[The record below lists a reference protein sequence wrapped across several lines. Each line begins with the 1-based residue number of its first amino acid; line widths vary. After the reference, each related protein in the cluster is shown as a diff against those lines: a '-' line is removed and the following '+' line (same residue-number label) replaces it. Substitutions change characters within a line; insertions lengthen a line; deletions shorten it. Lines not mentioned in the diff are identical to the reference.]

1 MQHSV
6 SFSQIEKKWLSF
18 LFALAIASPFFA
30 QQPSLSVQGVLT
42 KSDGTAVDDG
52 EYSLTFKLWT
62 APTGGTAVHTE
73 TISNVETIGGVYS
86 VVLGVNGTNITA
98 SFNQTYYVG
107 VSVGSGSELT
117 PRPRL
122 THAPYAMALLG
133 TTNSFPGSGTVTADA
148 FKTPGGFPSASA
160 GYACVVGGSTIG
172 GICAPNNV
180 ELDIYLQGSERIVLV
195 QPPGA
200 AGYIRIKNKTNFDTD
215 IDVNGVINAN
225 GGGTYSVEAL
235 NKMRA
240 LAYDTYSDRRIKKD
254 FRLSDNPSDLAT
266 LRRLRVTDYRH
277 IDETAKGKDSRK
289 GFIAQEVEEIFPEA
303 VSKTADFIPNI
314 YEKSISV
321 SLAADGK
328 LQVVLPKKHELK
340 TGDQIRLIFDGGQ
353 KELAV
358 AEILTENTFV
368 VEGWQRPAAP
378 AWVFAY
384 GKKVDDFRQVDYDR
398 IHTLNVSATQEL
410 ARKVEALEQENAA
423 LRAKLDSQSA
433 AIGELVKRMNS
444 IENAGPTGRRK

>member
-1 MQHSV
+1 MQHSA

-133 TTNSFPGSGTVTADA
+133 TTNSFPGSGTATADLY
-148 FKTPGGFPSASA
+148 KTPFGTPASGG
-160 GYACVVGGSTIG
+160 GYTFGTGGTGLFSPNSSFLGLYLNGTKYVECFSGTGTFGVETNSHFVGTI
-172 GICAPNNV
+172 
-180 ELDIYLQGSERIVLV
+180 
-195 QPPGA
+195 
-200 AGYIRIKNKTNFDTD
+200 T
-215 IDVNGVINAN
+215 AN
-225 GGGTYSVEAL
+225 GPDYSVQAL

-240 LAYDTYSDRRIKKD
+240 IAFDTYSDRRIKKD

-266 LRRLRVTDYRH
+266 LRRLRVTDYHH
-277 IDETAKGKDSRK
+277 IDETTKGKDFRK

-303 VSKTADFIPNI
+303 VSKTSDFIPNI

-358 AEILTENTFV
+358 TEILNENTFV
-368 VEGWQRPAAP
+368 VEGWQQPAAP

-410 ARKVEALEQENAA
+410 ARKVEILENENAA

-433 AIGELVKRMNS
+433 AIGELVKRMNL
-444 IENAGPTGRRK
+444 IENAGAMGRRK